1 MPILNRNGQVFTSAT
16 LYDRMMAAL
25 LYILRRFPYDGGKGI
40 ISTAY
45 IPTTK
50 LIKNL
55 LLTTLV
61 YIKNLDGLRIHQIVL
76 RNKHIQVL

>member
-50 LIKNL
+50 LMKNL
-55 LLTTLV
+55 LLTTFV
-61 YIKNLDGLRIHQIVL
+61 YNKNLDGLRIHQIVL